1 MATKSLKR
9 KFLLSALFTTVV
21 ALFVACSA
29 MVVFNLRDYREDV
42 ENDLETQALLISRAV
57 TPALQFH
64 DQASAQM
71 YLELLRHQ
79 PDIIEAAIFN
89 EKGQLFANYQRNA
102 NGAVAASTFTG
113 LEGIRVQNDSLVL
126 HKRIVTDSE
135 IVGIVF
141 VRMQYNLMANLLGNL
156 AIAVASILLAAFVSL
171 GISLFLHK
179 SVIGPLLSL
188 SAVARKLAESRNF
201 TLRAP
206 KTSDDEIGDLVV
218 AFNDMLDEVAKGRHE
233 LENTNE
239 MLKTEVAE
247 RRETEIAL
255 KRSEENILQLNAD
268 LERRVQDRTTQLEIA
283 NQELESFSYSVSHDL
298 RAPLRAIDGFS
309 QALVEDYKDVLDNTG
324 KDYLRRV
331 RAAAQKMGALIDDM
345 LKLAKVNRTEM
356 ILNEA
361 DLSEMVTGIVEELKD
376 AEPDRHVTVKV
387 TSGLT
392 AWCDNHL
399 MKIALINLLNNAW
412 KYSSKNSDAC
422 IEFGMRL
429 HQGSPV
435 FFVEDNGV
443 GFDMTYADKLF
454 GAFQRLH
461 SAGEFSGTGVGLATV
476 KRVISRHGGDIWAK
490 AVPDKGATFY
500 FTLPPREL
508 SIHQPEPS
516 YLSEQSHQPEQ
527 LQQSQQLKKSK
538 QAKQSKQSEKPEKP
552 EKSQRPKSSQRP
564 QQNGTPR

>member
-1 MATKSLKR
+1 MAKKSIKR
-9 KFLLSALFTTVV
+9 KFLLTALFTTVV

-42 ENDLETQALLISRAV
+42 ENDVATQALLISRAV
-57 TPALQFH
+57 TPALQFN
-64 DQASAQM
+64 DPSSAKM

-79 PDIIEAAIFN
+79 PDIIEAAIFD
-89 EKGQLFANYQRNA
+89 ERGQLFAGYQRNA
-102 NGAVAASTFTG
+102 NTSVADSTLTG
-113 LEGIRVQNDSLVL
+113 LEGIRVQNNSLVL
-126 HKRIVTDSE
+126 HKRIVADNE
-135 IVGIVF
+135 IVGTVF
-141 VRMQYNLMANLLGNL
+141 VRMQYDLIKKLLGNL
-156 AIAVASILLAAFVSL
+156 AIAVSSILLAALVSL

-179 SVIGPLLSL
+179 SVIGPILLL
-188 SAVARKLAESRNF
+188 ATVARRLAESRDF
-201 TLRAP
+201 SLRAT

-218 AFNDMLDEVAKGRHE
+218 AFNEMLDEVAKGRHD
-233 LENTNE
+233 LEHTNE
-239 MLKTEVAE
+239 VLKNEVAE

-283 NQELESFSYSVSHDL
+283 NKELESFSYSVSHDL

-309 QALVEDYKDVLDNTG
+309 QALVEDYKDVLDDTG

-345 LKLAKVNRTEM
+345 LKLAKVNRTEVM
-356 ILNEA
+356 LSEVN
-361 DLSEMVTGIVEELKD
+361 LSEMVSGILDELRD
-376 AEPDRHVTVKV
+376 ADPHRQVSVRI

-399 MKIALINLLNNAW
+399 IKIALINLLNNAW
-412 KYSSKNSDAC
+412 KYTSKNHEAC
-422 IEFGMRL
+422 IEFGMRPYD
-429 HQGSPV
+429 GSPA
-435 FFVEDNGV
+435 FFIEDNGV
-443 GFDMTYADKLF
+443 GFDMAYADKLF

-490 AVPDKGATFY
+490 AIPGKGATFY

-508 SIHQPEPS
+508 SIHSDQNNQNS
-516 YLSEQSHQPEQ
+516 YNNKTENDHEQ
-527 LQQSQQLKKSK
+527 
-538 QAKQSKQSEKPEKP
+538 
-552 EKSQRPKSSQRP
+552 
-564 QQNGTPR
+564 

>member
-1 MATKSLKR
+1 MAKKSIKR
-9 KFLLSALFTTVV
+9 KFLLTALFTTIV
-21 ALFVACSA
+21 ALFIACSA

-42 ENDLETQALLISRAV
+42 QNDVATQALLISRAV

-64 DQASAQM
+64 DPSSAKM

-79 PDIIEAAIFN
+79 PDIIEAAIFD
-89 EKGQLFANYQRNA
+89 ERGQLFAGYQRSA
-102 NGAVAASTFTG
+102 NTSAVDSSLTG
-113 LEGIRVQNDSLVL
+113 LDGIRVQNDSLVL
-126 HKRIVTDSE
+126 HQRIVADNE
-135 IVGIVF
+135 IVGTVF
-141 VRMQYNLMANLLGNL
+141 VRMQYTLIKKLLGNL
-156 AIAVASILLAAFVSL
+156 AIAVSSILLAALVSL

-179 SVIGPLLSL
+179 SVIGPILSL
-188 SAVARKLAESRNF
+188 NGVARKLAESRDF
-201 TLRAP
+201 TLRAS

-218 AFNDMLDEVAKGRHE
+218 AFNDMLDEVAKGRHD
-233 LENTNE
+233 LEHTNE
-239 MLKTEVAE
+239 ALEKEVAE
-247 RRETEIAL
+247 RRETEKAL

-283 NQELESFSYSVSHDL
+283 NKELESFSYSVSHDL

-309 QALVEDYKDVLDNTG
+309 QALVEDYKDILDDTG

-345 LKLAKVNRTEM
+345 LKLAKVNRTEVV
-356 ILNEA
+356 LSEVN
-361 DLSEMVTGIVEELKD
+361 LSEMVTTIVDELKD
-376 AEPDRHVTVKV
+376 AEADRQVSVKV

-399 MKIALINLLNNAW
+399 IKIALINLLNNAW
-412 KYSSKNSDAC
+412 KYTSKNNDAC

-429 HQGSPV
+429 HEGGPA

-443 GFDMTYADKLF
+443 GFDMAYADKLF

-490 AVPDKGATFY
+490 AVPGKGATFY
-500 FTLPPREL
+500 FTLPPRER
-508 SIHQPEPS
+508 SMHND
-516 YLSEQSHQPEQ
+516 QSSLHNDQSS
-527 LQQSQQLKKSK
+527 LQND
-538 QAKQSKQSEKPEKP
+538 
-552 EKSQRPKSSQRP
+552 QRPMHNDQSSMHND
-564 QQNGTPR
+564 QNPINRNSYDNKTENDYE